1 MSYSSSNH
9 SASGRSV
16 KFRDLEVGAGDAS
29 GSRTSKMS
37 AALSFDASVGLL
49 SDASLSTTSSRRGR
63 LGKPAPLRSV
73 SSAAEAKED
82 DSPFRFMELLKQIYA
97 LFAALPGYDAF
108 KVRYGL
114 LQVVRVVTQLSF
126 LVGLYFLSPTLHPS
140 LDAKGIKP
148 WQWIVLLIIGLINI
162 FGRLEPFVTK
172 KVIYGQKQKLST
184 QLCVNVMSKIFDL
197 PYDSQLST
205 PAGELSLCG
214 NRVDGVGRLK
224 FVFPTG
230 SSSSS

>member
-9 SASGRSV
+9 SSGRSV
-16 KFRDLEVGAGDAS
+16 KFRDLEDGAGDAS

-49 SDASLSTTSSRRGR
+49 SDASASTTSSRRGR
-63 LGKPAPLRSV
+63 LGTPAPLASKA
-73 SSAAEAKED
+73 SSLSAADAKDD

-97 LFAALPGYDAF
+97 LFAALPGYDSF
-108 KVRYGL
+108 KVKYAL
-114 LQVVRVVTQLSF
+114 LQVVRVVTALSF
-126 LVGLYFLSPTLHPS
+126 LVGLYFLSPSLKPS

-197 PYDSQLST
+197 PYDSQLS
-205 PAGELSLCG
+205 
-214 NRVDGVGRLK
+214 N
-224 FVFPTG
+224 
-230 SSSSS
+230 SSASTLRAPCSSGAQYTC